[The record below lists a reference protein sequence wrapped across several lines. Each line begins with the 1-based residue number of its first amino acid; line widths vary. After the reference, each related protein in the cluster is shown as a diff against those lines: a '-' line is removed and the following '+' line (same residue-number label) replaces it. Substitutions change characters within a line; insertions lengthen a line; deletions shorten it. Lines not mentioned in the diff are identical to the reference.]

1 MAVQQSIPRV
11 NLGGRALLL
20 GPAGDIE
27 LSDLTDLNASGRA
40 VVVTGLPGQREE
52 ARRAGL
58 ELLSTHAAGS
68 VVIELPVGPSEP
80 PITAAWVAEVMS
92 EGLLVGAV
100 LSADDAGAEIGLLTQ
115 VLSAGVCLVRGA
127 DPVRFRRVRAVV
139 EALALA
145 SSTGGSTSEAGG
157 QP

>member
-1 MAVQQSIPRV
+1 M
-11 NLGGRALLL
+11 L

>member
-1 MAVQQSIPRV
+1 M

-20 GPAGDIE
+20 GPSGDIE
-27 LSDLTDLNASGRA
+27 LSDVTGLDASGRA
-40 VVVTGLPGQREE
+40 VVITGQPGQREE

-58 ELLSTHAAGS
+58 ELLSRHAAGS

-80 PITAAWVAEVMS
+80 PISAAWVAEVMS
-92 EGLLVGAV
+92 EGLLVGAA
-100 LSADDAGAEIGLLTQ
+100 LSVDDAGAEIGLLTQ

-127 DPVRFRRVRAVV
+127 DPVRFRRVREVV

-145 SSTGGSTSEAGG
+145 SSTGGTTPEVGD

>member
-20 GPAGDIE
+20 GPSGDIE
-27 LSDLTDLNASGRA
+27 LSDLTDLSASGRA
-40 VVVTGLPGQREE
+40 VVVTGQPGQREE

-58 ELLSTHAAGS
+58 ELLSRRGAGS
-68 VVIELPVGPSEP
+68 VVIELPVGSSEP

-145 SSTGGSTSEAGG
+145 SNAGGSTSEAGA